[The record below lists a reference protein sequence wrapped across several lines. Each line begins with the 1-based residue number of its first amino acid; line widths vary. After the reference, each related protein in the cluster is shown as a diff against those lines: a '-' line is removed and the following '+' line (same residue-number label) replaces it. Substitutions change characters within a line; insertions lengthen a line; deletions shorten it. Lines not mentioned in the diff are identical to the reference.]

1 MTKSGKP
8 LTINGRIKYI
18 VSILKKRGEIP
29 EDAQE
34 PDLNQIAGK
43 RFTPLMQAAFQEYDR
58 RCSALMAAAEE
69 HEDVSS
75 VLSPAVIFANDSA
88 ATSWEPLS
96 LAGLSGRINNALS
109 PDQISNDEEF
119 LSVEL
124 FGLLYIHLL
133 WEAIPPADRKK
144 VGLQHPYTPLIRS
157 HLKPPKNGNTRKTGI
172 LSAALT
178 RNPLKDTPTSTLFD
192 IKAFRKQGVGFN
204 PSPEDQAHLPDFEPA
219 NPTQLAPAL
228 PLLMYDEARAGKNP
242 GRGSPTTPWELRTWI
257 ELILTTPAAER
268 YSSDELCVQYGD
280 FVEWLMPNGRY
291 SKKCFQAI
299 DRALDEVHNLRLP
312 WEIGGVGGLWSV
324 ILVISKPRTWNAYN
338 DLLIFK
344 TSLPPGVS
352 GYGPLI
358 YRPALREMGQESVL
372 QYRSYL
378 SLSWMWDHY
387 GANKGRYIQS
397 ERVRLARDK
406 NDNLV
411 DAKEAIILDENGKPA
426 RTWMIRR
433 KRNKKTIWKPRPGI
447 VPLDADGKPVLS
459 LNDAAR
465 ERNPAADQYPILTP
479 QQLVALAYM
488 DEQKKLTPATHRKRQ
503 ERSRKALK
511 AIKSKGLCTI
521 EDIDGGMRILPP
533 PGWGASFDH
542 D

>member
-1 MTKSGKP
+1 MTKSVNT
-8 LTINGRIKYI
+8 LTIEERIKYI
-18 VSILKKRGEIP
+18 VSILKERGQIP

-34 PDLNQIAGK
+34 PDLNQITDK
-43 RFTPLMQAAFQEYDR
+43 RFNPLMKAAFQEYER
-58 RCSALMAAAEE
+58 RRSAMMAVAAE
-69 HEDVSS
+69 HADFSS
-75 VLSPAVIFANDSA
+75 VVAPVLYYGKDSA
-88 ATSWEPLS
+88 STKDSKSPV
-96 LAGLSGRINNALS
+96 GLSGRVTKALTS
-109 PDQISNDEEF
+109 DQISNAAEIRA
-119 LSVEL
+119 VEL
-124 FGLLYIHLL
+124 FGLLFDHYL
-133 WEAIPPADRKK
+133 WEAIPQAERKK
-144 VGLQHPYTPLIRS
+144 AGLKHPFTPLIRS
-157 HLKPPKNGNTRKTGI
+157 LLNPPKSGNTRKTGI

-178 RNPLKDTPTSTLFD
+178 RNPLKDTPTATLFD
-192 IKAFRKQGVGFN
+192 VKAFRKQGVSFN

-219 NPTQLAPAL
+219 NPTQLAPVL
-228 PLLMYDEARAGKNP
+228 PLIMYDEARAGKSP

-268 YSSDELCVQYGD
+268 YSSDEICVRYGD

-291 SKKCFQAI
+291 CQRYFPAI
-299 DRALDEVHNLRLP
+299 NKALDKVHNLRLP

-397 ERVRLARDK
+397 TRVRLARDK
-406 NDNLV
+406 NNNLV
-411 DAKEAIILDENGKPA
+411 DAEGAIILDKNGNPA

-433 KRNKKTIWKPRPGI
+433 KRNNRTIWDPRPGI
-447 VPLDADGKPVLS
+447 VPLDAGGKPVPS

-479 QQLVALAYM
+479 QQLVALGYM
-488 DEQKKLTPATHRKRQ
+488 DEQKQLAPNTLRKRQ
-503 ERSRKALK
+503 ARSLEALK
-511 AIKSKGLCTI
+511 AIESKGLCTL
-521 EDIDGGMRILPP
+521 EFIDDGVRILPP
-533 PGWGASFDH
+533 LGWGASFNH

>member
-1 MTKSGKP
+1 MTKSGNT
-8 LTINGRIKYI
+8 LTAEERIKDI
-18 VSILKKRGEIP
+18 VSKLKERGQVP

-34 PDLNQIAGK
+34 PDLDQLSGR
-43 RFTPLMQAAFQEYDR
+43 RFDPLMQEAFRDYDR
-58 RCSALMAAAEE
+58 RHSALMVVAEE
-69 HEDVSS
+69 HADIASITSPVVFTSSDPTTTEDL
-75 VLSPAVIFANDSA
+75 LSR
-88 ATSWEPLS
+88 
-96 LAGLSGRINNALS
+96 AGLFGRITNALT
-109 PDQISNDEEF
+109 PDQ
-119 LSVEL
+119 LSHVKDLPTVEL
-124 FGLLYIHLL
+124 VGLLYNHDL
-133 WEAIPPADRKK
+133 WEATPPAERKK
-144 VGLQHPYTPLIRS
+144 AGLQHPYTPLLRAF
-157 HLKPPKNGNTRKTGI
+157 LNPPKNGNTRKTGI

-178 RNPLKDTPTSTLFD
+178 RNPLKDTPTATLFD
-192 IKAFRKQGVGFN
+192 IKAFHKQGVGFS
-204 PSPEDQAHLPDFEPA
+204 PSPEDQAHLPDFELA

-228 PLLMYDEARAGKNP
+228 PLLMYDEARAGKKP
-242 GRGSPTTPWELRTWI
+242 GRGSPTTPWELRAWI

-268 YSSDELCVQYGD
+268 YSSDEICVRYGD

-312 WEIGGVGGLWSV
+312 WEIDGVGGLWSV

-387 GANKGRYIQS
+387 GATKGRYIQS
-397 ERVRLARDK
+397 TRVCLVRDK

-411 DAKEAIILDENGKPA
+411 DDEGAIILDKNGNPA
-426 RTWMIRR
+426 RTWMIKR
-433 KRNKKTIWKPRPGI
+433 KRNKKTIWEPRPGI
-447 VPLDADGKPVLS
+447 VPLDADGKPVPS

-488 DEQKKLTPATHRKRQ
+488 DEQKQLTPATHRKRQ
-503 ERSRKALK
+503 ERSRKALN
-511 AIKSKGLCTI
+511 AIEGKGLCTL
-521 EDIDGGMRILPP
+521 ENIDGGIRILPP
-533 PGWGASFDH
+533 HGWGASFDH

>member
-1 MTKSGKP
+1 MTKSGNT
-8 LTINGRIKYI
+8 LTIEERIKYI
-18 VSILKKRGEIP
+18 VSILKERGEIP

-34 PDLNQIAGK
+34 PDLDQITDK
-43 RFTPLMQAAFQEYDR
+43 RFNPLMQAAFQEYDQR
-58 RCSALMAAAEE
+58 RSAMMPIAAE
-69 HEDVSS
+69 HADISS
-75 VLSPAVIFANDSA
+75 VVAPVLYFGKDSA
-88 ATSWEPLS
+88 STRDPQS
-96 LAGLSGRINNALS
+96 LAGLSGRVTNALT
-109 PDQISNDEEF
+109 PDQISNAEEF
-119 LSVEL
+119 RTVEL
-124 FGLLYIHLL
+124 FGLLYNHLL
-133 WEAIPPADRKK
+133 WEAIPQAERKK
-144 VGLQHPYTPLIRS
+144 ADLQHPFTPLIRS
-157 HLKPPKNGNTRKTGI
+157 LLNPPKNGNTRKTGI

-178 RNPLKDTPTSTLFD
+178 RNPLKDTPTATLFD
-192 IKAFRKQGVGFN
+192 VKAFRKQGVSFN
-204 PSPEDQAHLPDFEPA
+204 PSPEDQAHLPDFETA

-228 PLLMYDEARAGKNP
+228 PLLMYDEARAGKSP

-268 YSSDELCVQYGD
+268 YSSDEICVQYGD

-291 SKKCFQAI
+291 CQKYFPAI
-299 DRALDEVHNLRLP
+299 NKALDEVHNLRLP

-397 ERVRLARDK
+397 TRVRLARDK
-406 NDNLV
+406 NNNLV
-411 DAKEAIILDENGKPA
+411 DAEGAIILDKNGNPA

-433 KRNKKTIWKPRPGI
+433 KRNNRTIWEPRPGI
-447 VPLDADGKPVLS
+447 VPLDAGGKPVPS

-479 QQLVALAYM
+479 QQLVALGYM
-488 DEQKKLTPATHRKRQ
+488 DEQKQLAPNTLRKRQ
-503 ERSRKALK
+503 ERSREALK
-511 AIKSKGLCTI
+511 TIESKGLCTL
-521 EDIDGGMRILPP
+521 EFIDDGVRILPP
-533 PGWGASFDH
+533 PGWGASFNH

>member
-1 MTKSGKP
+1 MTKSVNS
-8 LTINGRIKYI
+8 LNINERIKHI

-43 RFTPLMQAAFQEYDR
+43 RFNPLLQAAFQEFDR
-58 RCSALMAAAEE
+58 RCSALMAVAEE
-69 HEDVSS
+69 HADVSS
-75 VLSPAVIFANDSA
+75 VLSPAVIFDNDSA

-96 LAGLSGRINNALS
+96 LAGLSGRINNALT

-144 VGLQHPYTPLIRS
+144 AGLQHPYTPLIRS
-157 HLKPPKNGNTRKTGI
+157 LLKPPKNGNTRKTGI

-192 IKAFRKQGVGFN
+192 IKTFRKQGIGFN

-291 SKKCFQAI
+291 CQKCFQAI

-324 ILVISKPRTWNAYN
+324 ILVLSKPRTWNAYN

-397 ERVRLARDK
+397 TRVRLARDK

-426 RTWMIRR
+426 RTWMIRH
-433 KRNKKTIWKPRPGI
+433 KRNKKTVWEPRPGI
-447 VPLDADGKPVLS
+447 VPLDADGKPVPS
-459 LNDAAR
+459 LNDAAQ

-488 DEQKKLTPATHRKRQ
+488 DEQKKLTPTSHRKRQ

-511 AIKSKGLCTI
+511 TIESKGLCTL
-521 EDIDGGMRILPP
+521 EDIDGGIRILPP